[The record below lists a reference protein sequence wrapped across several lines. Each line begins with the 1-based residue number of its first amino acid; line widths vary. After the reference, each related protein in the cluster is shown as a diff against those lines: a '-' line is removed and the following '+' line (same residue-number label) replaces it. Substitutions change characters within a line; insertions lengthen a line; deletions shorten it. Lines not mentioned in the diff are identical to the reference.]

1 VITLSVLKNNKKMIF
16 FYSGK
21 KHGPYGGV
29 GGFYFDAQPPNENCY
44 LGWISGNI
52 IGTFFKESEKYEKT

>member
-1 VITLSVLKNNKKMIF
+1 MIF

>member
-1 VITLSVLKNNKKMIF
+1 MKANDNELLSF

-29 GGFYFDAQPPNENCY
+29 GGYYFDAQPPNSDCY
-44 LGWISGNI
+44 LGWISGNSSM
-52 IGTFFKESEKYEKT
+52 TSQTNSMSLLA